1 MSVRAEQKLRTRR
14 ALMDASLRLLSADRG
29 FGSLSLREIARE
41 AGIAPTSFYRHFTDL
56 DELGLALVDEAG
68 VALRQLMRQARK
80 RIEREGGATNASVE
94 TFMEYL
100 TDNANLFR
108 LLLRERTGV
117 SRIFRTA
124 VQAEIDHFVTELTE
138 DLEKLAVDKQR
149 PLSDAKMVAESMV
162 VLVFHLG
169 AEALDAPPRQRAQ
182 LKDKLKIQLR
192 MVLVGAQSMADDQP
206 V

>member
-1 MSVRAEQKLRTRR
+1 MSVRAEQKLKTRR
-14 ALMDASLRLLSADRG
+14 ALMDASLRQLSADRG

-56 DELGLALVDEAG
+56 NELGLALVDEAG

-80 RIEREGGATNASVE
+80 RIEREGGAINTSVE

-124 VQAEIDHFVTELTE
+124 VQAEIDHFVTELAE
-138 DLEKLAVDKQR
+138 DLEKFAVEKQHR
-149 PLSDAKMVAESMV
+149 LSDPHLVAESMV

-169 AEALDAPPRQRAQ
+169 AEALDAPVKQRAN
-182 LKDKLKIQLR
+182 LKEKLKVQLR
-192 MVLVGAQSMADDQP
+192 MVLVGAQTMAED
-206 V
+206 